1 MTHNSEVHNDNNCYI
16 GLLTAVYFSI
26 PTGGAQIRCYTAAS
40 VAGEMNCFLNTP
52 TFEAVTI
59 EECCLENPGFF
70 FEDTTTDESCTA
82 CIGMERN
89 STKSTVVYVINCQ
102 F

>member
-1 MTHNSEVHNDNNCYI
+1 MIPTAYI
-16 GLLTAVYFSI
+16 RLLTAVYFSI
-26 PTGGAQIRCYTAAS
+26 PTGSAQIRCYTVPS
-40 VAGEMNCFLNTP
+40 VSGELNCFVTTP
-52 TFEAVTI
+52 NFVAATI

-89 STKSTVVYVINCQ
+89 STINTKVYVIKCQ